1 MNEQDNNGT
10 IDEKPK
16 LLGMI
21 TRPTE
26 QFIKLKQQP
35 IIWVPLIIISLLM
48 MLGTTITALNVDYA
62 NDPELQESIEML
74 GIDEDVMI
82 KSAAILAGIGS
93 LFIPGFTALIS
104 TIIYLVIAKII
115 KKAVSFSQLYS
126 MNVYVL
132 FISAIGVLFNA
143 LLSFVLS
150 GDSTIMFTSL
160 AAMIQTDNL
169 MVESVLSMI
178 ELFAIWGLILTI
190 IGLQTVCNFSKKFA
204 ITIVVGFYI
213 LSLLFNFLTGWI
225 ATLDIME
232 KGENRF
238 MRVVRLMLIGISI
251 VIMAGSVIE
260 TENEAKANDDVSE
273 KERHG

>member
-1 MNEQDNNGT
+1 MNEKDNNGT

-190 IGLQTVCNFSKKFA
+190 IGLQTVANFSKKFA

-225 ATLDIME
+225 ATLDIM
-232 KGENRF
+232 
-238 MRVVRLMLIGISI
+238 
-251 VIMAGSVIE
+251 
-260 TENEAKANDDVSE
+260 
-273 KERHG
+273 

>member
-1 MNEQDNNGT
+1 
-10 IDEKPK
+10 IR
-16 LLGMI
+16 LA
-21 TRPTE
+21 
-26 QFIKLKQQP
+26 
-35 IIWVPLIIISLLM
+35 IIESLL
-48 MLGTTITALNVDYA
+48 INV
-62 NDPELQESIEML
+62 
-74 GIDEDVMI
+74 
-82 KSAAILAGIGS
+82 
-93 LFIPGFTALIS
+93 FIYFIF

-132 FISAIGVLFNA
+132 FISAIDVLFTA

-190 IGLQTVCNFSKKFA
+190 IGLQTVANFSKKFA

-213 LSLLFNFLTGWI
+213 LSL
-225 ATLDIME
+225 
-232 KGENRF
+232 
-238 MRVVRLMLIGISI
+238 
-251 VIMAGSVIE
+251 
-260 TENEAKANDDVSE
+260 
-273 KERHG
+273 